1 MAATAVA
8 LPAKQQPI
16 LCGPPCEPSPLFDA
30 VFIKVLKKR
39 GRGYSPEEFAASK
52 ESEHEYGGKVLA
64 NFDVIIRWNHVNY
77 RVSVDPQERLW
88 HARLRS
94 RLASIVTKR
103 QQLST
108 PIDPR
113 RIRLED
119 NSKPVGLTRI
129 DESNESL
136 APLRK
141 LSMFGLRLIVLE
153 PPGEGRLEPLAE
165 PPTYS
170 FPEPENV
177 VPGTILNANKLNVLE
192 TNARN
197 NAKLL
202 SDTIMSTMVPI
213 ATKLA
218 MLRGSEAPDGLHAM
232 HERVM
237 DELSTPVPGAACA
250 TMSSKGSLAA
260 ALRSANCPDV
270 ASSATGLALLSAR
283 KICKLAATSHG
294 LSPSQV
300 EKEARDVCL
309 PIANL
314 YAGEALNWSTRA
326 AARVECPSPAPRTA
340 QMGSELPTAL
350 HTVAAPLGRAI
361 VEHIEQRLIAET
373 RADPYRQSVS
383 LGTSPMEA
391 FVGSK
396 TSIFDNQAMFTNLA
410 RKSSERR
417 SPYIPKSESSANR
430 VGTRCCFGLKASSA
444 PVSGSIGQV
453 ASTKAA
459 LSLKDYRG
467 PIRTVTLS
475 AMPILRVD
483 PIAARR
489 GSTTPATVAPL
500 PPYPQVI
507 PEEDVEKFRALREIK
522 CPHCAGATQLIAV
535 SDSFASQVKAAGDRL
550 PADLP
555 IIECKFC
562 KMGVPHNK
570 PSKADPPGQQQE
582 EDDDATQ
589 VTIDD
594 AASQGDASNAPG
606 PVAPAPPTALA
617 PGEPS
622 AETASPAEERP
633 LIAFEEQSAPE
644 RTPAEPAS
652 VVQQQPQ
659 QPPPAPQG
667 GSDPVPL
674 PEVSRRT
681 PLLQAGV
688 EQPLPP
694 YPPRGTALLRVV
706 NASSGGILVNIGG
719 AVSMAVP
726 ARSYAD
732 SPPFPAGVHAV
743 VIQSDV
749 LPRME
754 VSNKWRFTQRNL
766 HALDFSESGKIT
778 MRIAHVYAI
787 NKIAAVERAFNRHF
801 RGQGAPGQPR
811 VSADTG
817 IYILPSS
824 THVSADP
831 SALAHLHIRA
841 TAEQAKELFSRTYED
856 DGVFSGQK
864 GTFAA
869 FEVPAH
875 LTNVNAPLRICR
887 DELSRE
893 IAARRPDGTDYWAKV
908 EGVIAVDRQVA
919 DSGHGSLVLAV
930 DAPIADILA
939 AART

>member
-1 MAATAVA
+1 MAAAAVA
-8 LPAKQQPI
+8 LPAKQQLI
-16 LCGPPCEPSPLFDA
+16 LCGPPCEPTPLFDA

-39 GRGYSPEEFAASK
+39 GRGYTPEEFAASK

-64 NFDVIIRWNHVNY
+64 NFDVIIRWNHANY
-77 RVSVDPQERLW
+77 RVTVDPQERLW

-94 RLASIVTKR
+94 RIASIVTKR

-108 PIDPR
+108 AIDPR

-165 PPTYS
+165 APTYS
-170 FPEPENV
+170 FPEPEAV
-177 VPGTILNANKLNVLE
+177 VPGTILNANKMNTLE

-202 SDTIMSTMVPI
+202 SETIMGTMVPI

-218 MLRGSEAPDGLHAM
+218 MLRNSELPDGLHAM
-232 HERVM
+232 HDRVM

-250 TMSSKGSLAA
+250 TMSSKGSLSA

-270 ASSATGLALLSAR
+270 AASATGLALLSAR

-294 LSPSQV
+294 LTPAQV

-314 YAGEALNWSTRA
+314 YAGEAINWSTRV
-326 AARVECPSPAPRTA
+326 AARVECPNPAPRTA
-340 QMGSELPTAL
+340 QMGNALPTAL
-350 HTVAAPLGRAI
+350 HTVAAPIGKAL

-373 RADPYRQSVS
+373 YADPYRQSVN
-383 LGTSPMEA
+383 LGTSPIEA
-391 FVGSK
+391 FAGSK
-396 TSIFDNQAMFTNLA
+396 TSIFDNQAMFTNLS

-417 SPYIPKSESSANR
+417 SPYIPKSEASANR
-430 VGTRCCFGLKASSA
+430 VGTKCCFGIKAAGTSL
-444 PVSGSIGQV
+444 
-453 ASTKAA
+453 ASTISATAPSKAP
-459 LSLKDYRG
+459 LTLKDYRG
-467 PIRTVTLS
+467 PIRTVALS

-483 PIAARR
+483 PIGARR
-489 GSTTPATVAPL
+489 GSPTPATVAPV

-522 CPHCAGATQLIAV
+522 CPHCVGATQLLAV
-535 SDSFASQVKAAGDRL
+535 SEDFASKVKSASDRL
-550 PADLP
+550 PSDLP
-555 IIECKFC
+555 IIACQFC

-570 PSKADPPGQQQE
+570 ASKADPPAP
-582 EDDDATQ
+582 DATVISVEEQ
-589 VTIDD
+589 DGEESR
-594 AASQGDASNAPG
+594 AASSPAVQ
-606 PVAPAPPTALA
+606 VAPADT
-617 PGEPS
+617 PGEPTPEP
-622 AETASPAEERP
+622 AAAPEPAPAPAPAEERP
-633 LIAFEEQSAPE
+633 LMAFEEQSAPAPMMMM
-644 RTPAEPAS
+644 PAP
-652 VVQQQPQ
+652 QPQ
-659 QPPPAPQG
+659 QMPPSQG
-667 GSDPVPL
+667 GEPVPL
-674 PEVSRRT
+674 PEPSRRT
-681 PLLQAGV
+681 PVLQAGV
-688 EQPLPP
+688 EQPLPA
-694 YPPRGTALLRVV
+694 YPPRGTAVLRVV
-706 NASSGGILVNIGG
+706 NASSGNISVNIGG
-719 AVSMAVP
+719 VVSMNVP

-732 SPPFPAGVHAV
+732 STPFPSGVHAV

-749 LPRME
+749 LQRE

-766 HALDFSESGKIT
+766 HALDFAENGKVT

-787 NKIAAVERAFNRHF
+787 NKIGAIERAFNRHF
-801 RGQGAPGQPR
+801 RGQGAAGQPR
-811 VSADTG
+811 LSADTG

-824 THVSADP
+824 AHVKDNA
-831 SALAHLHIRA
+831 ALNHLHIRA
-841 TAEQAKELFSRTYED
+841 TAEQAKELFSKTYED

-864 GTFAA
+864 GTFAS
-869 FEVPAH
+869 FEVPANV
-875 LTNVNAPLRICR
+875 TNVNAPLRICR
-887 DELSRE
+887 DELNRE
-893 IAARRPDGTDYWAKV
+893 IAARKPDGTDYWAKV
-908 EGVIAVDRQVA
+908 EGVIAVDRHVA